1 MKCERC
7 EGLMR
12 GEPLMIV
19 GESFPPRLLAT
30 YRCMNCGRIDYC
42 TTPARAALT
51 ANVGLA
57 A

>member
-1 MKCERC
+1 MTCERC

-19 GESFPPRLLAT
+19 GELFPPRLLAT
-30 YRCMNCGRIDYC
+30 YHCMNCGRIDYC

-51 ANVGLA
+51 DNVGLA

>member
-1 MKCERC
+1 MTCERC
-7 EGLMR
+7 EDLMR
-12 GEPLMIV
+12 GEPVMIV

-30 YRCMNCGRIDYC
+30 YHCVNCGRIDYG

-51 ANVGLA
+51 ADLGLA